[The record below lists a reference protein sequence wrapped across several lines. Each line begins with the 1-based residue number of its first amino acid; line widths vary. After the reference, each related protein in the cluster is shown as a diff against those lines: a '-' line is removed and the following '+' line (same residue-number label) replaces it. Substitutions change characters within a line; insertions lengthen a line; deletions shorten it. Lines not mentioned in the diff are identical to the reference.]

1 MPECVIP
8 MSERDFSGSA
18 ALLAGLFVMLLA
30 IACVAGCTGSSDSGA
45 TPTTQA
51 STPVTTAAGGAT
63 SGGSVS
69 AVHYTDLIKFLPSAT
84 ANWEAGDKN
93 GGTMSSGSEAW
104 SWAEA
109 TYTQTTNPD
118 VSVTVVI
125 QDTAGMTEGYWTIW
139 ETATVVDTPDFS
151 WKSTTIKGYPA
162 WEFADK
168 TADEYTLYVGIN
180 DRIMVFIDVSN
191 GKKDYL
197 TVFGNMIDF
206 NGLAALT

>member
-1 MPECVIP
+1 
-8 MSERDFSGSA
+8 MSEKHFSRSA
-18 ALLAGLFVMLLA
+18 ALLSGLLVLLVA
-30 IACVAGCTGSSDSGA
+30 IACIAGCTGSSDSGA

-51 STPVTTAAGGAT
+51 PTPTAGEGNGAT

-84 ANWEAGDKN
+84 ANWESGDKN
-93 GGTMSSGSEAW
+93 GMTMSSGGEDW

-151 WKSTTIKGYPA
+151 WKSTTFKGYPA
-162 WEFADK
+162 WEFVDK